1 MESFQHKTKRNVIID
16 GFDITF
22 SLFENKKTLPKGL
35 EGPLERS
42 EELRNILPLQ

>member
-1 MESFQHKTKRNVIID
+1 MESSQHKTKRNVIIN

-22 SLFENKKTLPKGL
+22 SLFENKNVTQRF
-35 EGPLERS
+35 GPLERS